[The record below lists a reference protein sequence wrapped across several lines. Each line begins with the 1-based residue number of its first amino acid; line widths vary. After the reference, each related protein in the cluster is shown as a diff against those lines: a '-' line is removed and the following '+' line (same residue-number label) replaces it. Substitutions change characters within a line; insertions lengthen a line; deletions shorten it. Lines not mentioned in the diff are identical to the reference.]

1 MSKLRFTDIFP
12 GDMLCAMNSRP
23 IMTENNV
30 CLDIKNGQVVYVI
43 SRNDF
48 ESNMGKSYFVS
59 KFLFLTRDNLFF
71 ISVYTNDY
79 SFLFL
84 KI

>member
-1 MSKLRFTDIFP
+1 MSELRFTDIFP
-12 GDMLCAMNSRP
+12 GDLLYAMNSRP
-23 IMTENNV
+23 IMTENNGWIDV
-30 CLDIKNGQVVYVI
+30 KNGQVVCVI

-48 ESNMGKSYFVS
+48 ESNMGESYFVS
-59 KFLFLTRDNLFF
+59 KFLILTRDNLFS